1 MPKDLPVLMISGT
14 ADPVGDYG
22 AGVRKAYDSLNGVGV
37 KNIRLKLY
45 EGARHELLNE
55 TNRDEVM
62 QDIYD
67 WLKEAVLQENEAGG
81 SEGRRG

>member
-1 MPKDLPVLMISGT
+1 M
-14 ADPVGDYG
+14 
-22 AGVRKAYDSLNGVGV
+22 

-62 QDIYD
+62 KDIYD